1 MFTNI
6 NETPTGYR
14 GNKHLLKNR
23 RVLTIEIVGTIF
35 IIFLGTALHFTYALS
50 GNNPFVGSFSAVNE
64 SVWEHLKLPFW
75 PSLLWMLIEMYP
87 LRKAC
92 GNFFAAK
99 ATGAVMMVVLIPVA
113 FYSYTAF
120 TEEILAVDIA
130 TFMIAVIIGQIVSF
144 KLFKRGIQSKSTEMA
159 AIFVFA
165 LLAMLF
171 IAFTF
176 YPPHFPIFR
185 DSNTGGYGI

>member
-1 MFTNI
+1 M
-6 NETPTGYR
+6 
-14 GNKHLLKNR
+14 LKNR
-23 RVLTIEIVGTIF
+23 RVLTLEIVGTIF
-35 IIFLGTALHFTYALS
+35 IVFLGTALHFTYALS

-75 PSLLWMLIEMYP
+75 PSLLWVLIEMYP
-87 LRKAC
+87 LRKIA

-99 ATGAVMMVVLIPVA
+99 ATGTVIMVVLIPVV

-130 TFMIAVIIGQIVSF
+130 TFMIAVIIGQIASF
-144 KLFKRGIQSKSTEMA
+144 KLFKQGKHSKPTEII
-159 AIFVFA
+159 AIIVLA
-165 LLAMLF
+165 LLAILF
-171 IAFTF
+171 ITFTF

>member
-1 MFTNI
+1 
-6 NETPTGYR
+6 
-14 GNKHLLKNR
+14 
-23 RVLTIEIVGTIF
+23 
-35 IIFLGTALHFTYALS
+35 
-50 GNNPFVGSFSAVNE
+50 
-64 SVWEHLKLPFW
+64 
-75 PSLLWMLIEMYP
+75 MYP
-87 LRKAC
+87 LRKIV
-92 GNFFAAK
+92 GNFFVAK
-99 ATGAVMMVVLIPVA
+99 VTGTVIMVILIPVV

-144 KLFKRGIQSKSTEMA
+144 KLFKQGEQSKSTEII
-159 AIFVFA
+159 AIIVFA

-171 IAFTF
+171 ILFTF